1 MKNFTILGIFLAVFA
16 ISCEGPMGPPGIN
29 GFDGQDA
36 EIGQTYEIANVNFTA
51 GANTIIYDFPNNLID
66 GDAVFVY
73 RLDGIDNG
81 LDVWEPLPT
90 ATIFFDDGGFLQYRF
105 DYTLENVAIILDS
118 DNISLLGNEFRTNQ
132 VFRAVVLPSNLISG
146 LDTNN
151 FYNLMNQLSINKTDF
166 KTLDLKTIE

>member
-36 EIGQTYEIANVNFTA
+36 EIGQTYEIANVNFSQ
-51 GANTIIYDFPNNLID
+51 GSNTLVYSFPQRLID
-66 GDAVFVY
+66 GDAVLVY

-90 ATIFFDDGGFLQYRF
+90 ATIFFNDGGFLQYRF
-105 DYTLENVAIILDS
+105 DYTLDNVAIILDS

-166 KTLDLKTIE
+166 KILDLKTIE